1 MIPHYA
7 NFEWIIGM
15 GAIMHPGDIPVQVYK
30 PLSNKYLDEMFKHI
44 RARFGGYN
52 VAKHSTAREVIKLRR
67 EGRRIA
73 IGLIT
78 DQSPNRSEAHYW
90 TTFLNQDTVFMD
102 GAERIAKLMD
112 FPVFYCELER
122 TSRGYCKVLF
132 DLVTETPKQTADG
145 EITECF
151 ARRLEQ
157 TIRREPAYWFW
168 SHKRWKNKR
177 KEAVQHG

>member
-1 MIPHYA
+1 
-7 NFEWIIGM
+7 
-15 GAIMHPGDIPVQVYK
+15 
-30 PLSNKYLDEMFKHI
+30 MFKHI

-90 TTFLNQDTVFMD
+90 TTFLSQDTVFMD

-177 KEAVQHG
+177 KESVQHG

>member
-1 MIPHYA
+1 
-7 NFEWIIGM
+7 M

-78 DQSPNRSEAHYW
+78 DQSAQPQRGPLLDHFLESGHRVHGWRRAHC
-90 TTFLNQDTVFMD
+90 QAD
-102 GAERIAKLMD
+102 GLPRLFIVNWNGHPGDIAKCSSIWL
-112 FPVFYCELER
+112 PKLP
-122 TSRGYCKVLF
+122 SRRRM
-132 DLVTETPKQTADG
+132 
-145 EITECF
+145 
-151 ARRLEQ
+151 AR
-157 TIRREPAYWFW
+157 
-168 SHKRWKNKR
+168 
-177 KEAVQHG
+177 